1 MVVNNTRKLF
11 EKKEGK
17 YVAINYLYTVI
28 LKSGKDFIQM
38 KLGNG
43 NGLS

>member
-1 MVVNNTRKLF
+1 MAVKNTRKLF
-11 EKKEGK
+11 EEEEGK

-38 KLGNG
+38 KWENG
-43 NGLS
+43 K